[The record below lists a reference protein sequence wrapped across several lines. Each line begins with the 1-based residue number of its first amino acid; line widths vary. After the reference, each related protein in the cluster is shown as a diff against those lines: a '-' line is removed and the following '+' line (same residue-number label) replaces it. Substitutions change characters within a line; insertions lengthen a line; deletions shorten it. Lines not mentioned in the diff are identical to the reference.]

1 MRLLAFS
8 DLHRDRAAARRLVER
23 SADADV
29 VIGAGD
35 FASMRLGLGSAVDAL
50 AAIAKPLLLVPGNN
64 ESGSALWRATASL
77 PDARVLHGSG
87 ASIDGVSFFGVGAGV
102 PPTPFPWSW
111 DVSESEAAEL
121 LSGCP
126 EDAVLIVHSPP
137 FGYVDQAFGRHLGS
151 RSILDAIRSRR
162 PPLVLCGH
170 IHQCWGQEAM
180 IGHSRVVNL
189 GPQGRFFDL

>member
-8 DLHRDRAAARRLVER
+8 DLHRDGAAARRLVER

-35 FASMRLGLGSAVDAL
+35 FASMRLGLGAALDAF
-50 AAIAKPLLLVPGNN
+50 AGIVRPVLLVPGNN
-64 ESGSALWRATASL
+64 ESDSALWRAAASL

-121 LSGCP
+121 LSRCP
-126 EDAVLIVHSPP
+126 EGAVLIVHSPP

-151 RSILDAIRSRR
+151 RSILDAIRATR

-180 IGHSRVVNL
+180 IGHSRVANL